1 MEIENI
7 PTTMWNAMINDKG
20 QLMINGYSQCTFE
33 GILIIFEL
41 QENCVLGL
49 VYWGKCPFYRTEAKA
64 NNG

>member
-1 MEIENI
+1 
-7 PTTMWNAMINDKG
+7 MINDKG
-20 QLMINGYSQCTFE
+20 KLMINGYSQCTFE

-49 VYWGKCPFYRTEAKA
+49 LYWGKCPFYRTEANA